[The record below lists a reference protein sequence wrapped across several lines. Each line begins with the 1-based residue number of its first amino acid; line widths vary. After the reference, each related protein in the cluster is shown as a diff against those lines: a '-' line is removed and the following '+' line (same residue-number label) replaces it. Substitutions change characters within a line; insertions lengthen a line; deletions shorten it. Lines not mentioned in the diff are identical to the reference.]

1 VFLKFG
7 QSEIKVEQVTPK
19 SKKLYDLSSICD
31 MKQHPSSSWKP
42 TKLRFSS
49 PHFFVGKLPT
59 NATLKFDDTA
69 LCICTSGSIV
79 SEGRFAIE
87 IPYTNVGLQKNHP
100 HKKEKLTTYYSIK
113 KRNGQTLAVI
123 ISPATLLARGYN

>member
-1 VFLKFG
+1 
-7 QSEIKVEQVTPK
+7 
-19 SKKLYDLSSICD
+19 
-31 MKQHPSSSWKP
+31 MKQHPSSPWKP

-59 NATLKFDDTA
+59 NANLKFDDTA

-87 IPYTNVGLQKNHP
+87 IPYTNVGLQPPP

-113 KRNGQTLAVI
+113 KRYGQTLAVI
-123 ISPATLLARGYN
+123 IFPATLLARGYN